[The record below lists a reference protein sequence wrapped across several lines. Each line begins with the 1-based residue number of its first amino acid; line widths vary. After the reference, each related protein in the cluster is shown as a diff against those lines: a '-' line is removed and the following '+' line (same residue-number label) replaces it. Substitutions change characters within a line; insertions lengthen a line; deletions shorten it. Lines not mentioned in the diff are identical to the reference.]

1 MDDRHFRQLLN
12 HLELSW
18 NGYQK
23 VRKGVKK
30 RIARHMH
37 RIGCHTMEAYLS
49 ELRMNKEARQ
59 ECEQRMTVS
68 ISRFFRDRQF
78 WQTLATEILPDRIQN
93 EKKTFKVWSAGC
105 ASGEEVYSFRIIWN
119 HLERSHGTLPDLEIT
134 ATDLNP
140 SYLDRARMGVFHC
153 GSLKEVNQDLRATY
167 FDTNARGTRFAV
179 KPVIKKN
186 IIWKQHDLLTDPPGS
201 DFDIIFLRNNL
212 LTYYQDRL
220 KKCALRAVIESL
232 APLGIIVIGSHERLP
247 FGIPNLK
254 SIAPYSY
261 VFESRTPL

>member
-1 MDDRHFRQLLN
+1 MEDCHFRQLLE

-30 RIARHMH
+30 RIARHMLQM
-37 RIGCHTMEAYLS
+37 GCHTMEAYLS
-49 ELRMNKEARQ
+49 ALRMNKGIRR

-78 WQTLATEILPDRIQN
+78 WQTLETKILPDRIQN
-93 EKKTFKVWSAGC
+93 KKKTFKVWSAGC
-105 ASGEEVYSFRIIWN
+105 ACGEEVYSFRIIWN
-119 HLERSHGTLPDLEIT
+119 LLERSSETLPDLKIT

-140 SYLDRARMGVFHC
+140 SYLDRARMGVFQS
-153 GSLKEVNQDLRATY
+153 GSLKEVSPYVRCTY
-167 FDTNARGTRFAV
+167 FDTNARNTHFTV

-186 IIWKQHDLLTDPPGS
+186 IIWQQHDLLTDPPGS
-201 DFDIIFLRNNL
+201 NFDIIFLRNNL

-220 KKCALRAVIESL
+220 KACAFDGIIKSL
-232 APLGIIVIGSHERLP
+232 ASSGIIVVGSHEHLP
-247 FGIPNLK
+247 PGIRNLK

-261 VFESRTPL
+261 VFESRAL

>member
-1 MDDRHFRQLLN
+1 MDDRHFRQLLE

-37 RIGCHTMEAYLS
+37 QMGCHTMEAYLS
-49 ELRMNKEARQ
+49 ELRMNKEARR

-78 WQTLATEILPDRIQN
+78 WQILETAILPDRVQN
-93 EKKTFKVWSAGC
+93 KKKTFFKVWSAGC
-105 ASGEEVYSFRIIWN
+105 ACGEEVYSFRIIWN
-119 HLERSHGTLPDLEIT
+119 HLERSHGTLPNLEIT

-140 SYLDRARMGVFHC
+140 NYLDRARTGVFHL
-153 GSLKEVNQDLRATY
+153 GSLKEVSQDVRFTY
-167 FDTNARGTRFAV
+167 FDSNARSTRFTV

-201 DFDIIFLRNNL
+201 DFDVIFLRNNL

-220 KKCALRAVIESL
+220 KECAFRAVIESL
-232 APLGIIVIGSHERLP
+232 ASSGIIIIGSHERLP
-247 FGIPNLK
+247 NGIQSLK

-261 VFESRTPL
+261 VFEFRTL